1 MSILLLRTNLDFQPE
16 EFSSSLRAKNFI
28 SAIKLFGRKNK
39 IVVLSHR
46 GRPNLSRKL
55 SLNPFVKPI
64 SDSLGYPLAVG
75 HPLAVKKAVKKP
87 VYFID
92 VKKVGFIKTK
102 NQIKN
107 SANGSVFLLEN
118 LRFFPGEEKNSRGL
132 AKNLASLGDI
142 YINDDFA
149 SSHRKHASLVAI
161 TEFLPCF
168 AGPSLMRE
176 INALGKVLKK
186 TKKPFVVIVGGI
198 KILDKLQIIQ
208 NFIRRANFVLTG
220 GGVANT
226 FLKAKNIDIGN
237 SLFEKLMVKKAGSL
251 INSSLGRKKIILPL
265 DFKKEK
271 NRNLDIG
278 PKTIKKY
285 AEIIKEA
292 RTIIWAG
299 PMGYIEDKR
308 FIKGTKT
315 IIKEIIKSRAFSIIG
330 GGETTSV
337 MPKIK
342 NQKSKVFISAGGGA
356 MLEYLAGKK
365 MPAIEALRK
374 NGKIFTY
381 KNKK

>member
-1 MSILLLRTNLDFQPE
+1 M
-16 EFSSSLRAKNFI
+16 
-28 SAIKLFGRKNK
+28 
-39 IVVLSHR
+39 
-46 GRPNLSRKL
+46 
-55 SLNPFVKPI
+55 
-64 SDSLGYPLAVG
+64 
-75 HPLAVKKAVKKP
+75 
-87 VYFID
+87 
-92 VKKVGFIKTK
+92 
-102 NQIKN
+102 
-107 SANGSVFLLEN
+107 LEN